1 MKQKIQKNSMTKL
14 PTHIWKIPTKTI
26 KNPSVIQTDFPSISK
41 DKQWM
46 NYKDR
51 TNLNGGLMETEVVQ
65 RNGIIFRKLQDS
77 VIQTKN
83 FITMQDILRFQVWIQ
98 MIKIQSHIKW
108 VLTMLNLI
116 DNNNGGL
123 METVVDLR
131 SGITSKNLE
140 DLVKMQMIFITKPDT
155 QRFQVWIQTTKTQY
169 PTKWE

>member
-1 MKQKIQKNSMTKL
+1 
-14 PTHIWKIPTKTI
+14 
-26 KNPSVIQTDFPSISK
+26 
-41 DKQWM
+41 
-46 NYKDR
+46 
-51 TNLNGGLMETEVVQ
+51 
-65 RNGIIFRKLQDS
+65 
-77 VIQTKN
+77 
-83 FITMQDILRFQVWIQ
+83 

-155 QRFQVWIQTTKTQY
+155 QRFQV
-169 PTKWE
+169 